1 MVMTM
6 NVNLT
11 TGYSSLF
18 SKGFTLIEVMVALA
32 IFAISV
38 TALTGS
44 FQSNINNAARLKDKT
59 MATWVAQNKLVELKA
74 AYNLNRSVPSTSRKK
89 EKVEFAGRNW
99 VVETSGEKTLQGI
112 LINVII
118 DVKIDIDDDEQ
129 GALATLETFF
139 VAKKP

>member
-1 MVMTM
+1 MTM
-6 NVNLT
+6 NVDLIPRHSVYLN
-11 TGYSSLF
+11 
-18 SKGFTLIEVMVALA
+18 KGFTLIEVLVALA

-38 TALTGS
+38 TALTGT

-74 AYNLNRSVPSTSRKK
+74 AYNLNRSVPSTSLKKDKVDFADRK
-89 EKVEFAGRNW
+89 W
-99 VVETSGEKTLQGI
+99 IIETSGEKTLQGV

-118 DVKIDIDDDEQ
+118 DVKIDNDNDEQ

-139 VAKKP
+139 LAKKS

>member
-6 NVNLT
+6 SVNLSL
-11 TGYSSLF
+11 GYSGHLES
-18 SKGFTLIEVMVALA
+18 GFTLIEVMVALA

-38 TALTGS
+38 TALTGT

-74 AYNLNRSVPSTSRKK
+74 AYNLNRAIPSTSRKK
-89 EKVEFAGRNW
+89 DKIEFAGRKW
-99 VVETSGEKTLQGI
+99 IVETSGEKTLQGI

-118 DVKIDIDDDEQ
+118 DVKTDIDDDEQ

-139 VAKKP
+139 VAKK